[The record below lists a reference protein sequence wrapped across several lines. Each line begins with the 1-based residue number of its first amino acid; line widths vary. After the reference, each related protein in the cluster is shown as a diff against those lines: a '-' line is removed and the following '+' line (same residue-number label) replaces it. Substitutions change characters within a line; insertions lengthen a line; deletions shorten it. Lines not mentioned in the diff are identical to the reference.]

1 MLTARSVTGPLGGEY
16 GVPPPVRATRGRI
29 LPLQKRYRHR
39 EGPVFKHLVLAA
51 VLCAPCLAFAGQ
63 AMSVDECST
72 VASNAAVGAAD
83 TVISPMH
90 DGGGN
95 ALPAVNE
102 PGAGRGGDDT
112 DSRTTQT
119 DSTAPHA
126 ANSAHGAN
134 DTTIRSHKGGGH
146 GRAPWQSLLPGVMK

>member
-1 MLTARSVTGPLGGEY
+1 
-16 GVPPPVRATRGRI
+16 
-29 LPLQKRYRHR
+29 
-39 EGPVFKHLVLAA
+39 VFKHLVLAA
-51 VLCAPCLAFAGQ
+51 VLCAPCVAFAGQ

-83 TVISPMH
+83 AVISPMH
-90 DGGGN
+90 DGGGAAP
-95 ALPAVNE
+95 ALHE
-102 PGAGRGGDDT
+102 PGTGRGADET

-126 ANSAHGAN
+126 GTSARGSS
-134 DTTIRSHKGGGH
+134 DTSVHSHKGGGH

>member
-1 MLTARSVTGPLGGEY
+1 M
-16 GVPPPVRATRGRI
+16 
-29 LPLQKRYRHR
+29 
-39 EGPVFKHLVLAA
+39 FKHLVLAA

-90 DGGGN
+90 DSGGGAP
-95 ALPAVNE
+95 ALHE
-102 PGAGRGGDDT
+102 PGAGRGADEA
-112 DSRTTQT
+112 DSRITPT
-119 DSTAPHA
+119 DNTAPHA
-126 ANSAHGAN
+126 ATSAHGAGE
-134 DTTIRSHKGGGH
+134 TTVRSHKGGGH

>member
-1 MLTARSVTGPLGGEY
+1 
-16 GVPPPVRATRGRI
+16 
-29 LPLQKRYRHR
+29 
-39 EGPVFKHLVLAA
+39 VFKHLVLAA

-90 DGGGN
+90 DGGGAP
-95 ALPAVNE
+95 ALRE
-102 PGAGRGGDDT
+102 PGAGRGT
-112 DSRTTQT
+112 DETDARTTPT
-119 DSTAPHA
+119 DNSAPHA
-126 ANSAHGAN
+126 ANSARGAS
-134 DTTIRSHKGGGH
+134 DTNVHSHKGGGH